1 MGSGLYKYN
10 TEGKNENMKCQ
21 KLVDKIQGR
30 LSYTLTL
37 ALNEIRIQIK
47 TSENWGGATQRSVE
61 Q

>member
-47 TSENWGGATQRSVE
+47 PLKTGVE
-61 Q
+61 LLSDQ